1 MVPGRF
7 FRNFM
12 RLNATAPR
20 AIKLRVSER
29 MYRPKA

>member
-12 RLNATAPR
+12 RLNAPAPR
-20 AIKLRVSER
+20 ALKLRVSER
-29 MYRPKA
+29 MYRPKS